1 MNNKV
6 QVISRISHVPEER
19 GTAPAEKIPTVY
31 AFRAVKVHGNQ
42 GFFRMVGRQVDK
54 VILFPKKRG
63 SKCGKMDKKEA
74 PDAEAIQPPRS
85 AFWIIADYAIA

>member
-6 QVISRISHVPEER
+6 QVISRRSHVPEER
-19 GTAPAEKIPTVY
+19 GGTPAEKIPPVY

-54 VILFPKKRG
+54 VILFPQKRG
-63 SKCGKMDKKEA
+63 SKCGKMDKK
-74 PDAEAIQPPRS
+74 RS
-85 AFWIIADYAIA
+85 AGRRGFNTSAPGVFQRNT